1 MNPQDSVLYIANMYY
16 TDAMRTGDLIREAR
30 LRAGL
35 TQAELGRRIGQ
46 PQSVVARWERD
57 AVTPSFET
65 LREVIRGC
73 GLELSV
79 SLSKL
84 DDSTAIVIDEH
95 LKMTPA
101 ERFSD
106 LLERV
111 RFHDQLQDRE
121 PVTRGD

>member
-1 MNPQDSVLYIANMYY
+1 VS
-16 TDAMRTGDLIREAR
+16 GDLIREAR

-35 TQAELGRRIGQ
+35 TQAALGERIGQ
-46 PQSVVARWERD
+46 PQSVVARWERG

-65 LREVIRGC
+65 LRRAIRGC
-73 GLELSV
+73 GLELSFQ
-79 SLSKL
+79 LSRL
-84 DDSTAIVIDEH
+84 DESTPIVIDEH

-101 ERFSD
+101 QRFAD

-121 PVTRGD
+121 SVSRGA

>member
-1 MNPQDSVLYIANMYY
+1 MYY
-16 TDAMRTGDLIREAR
+16 NEPMRSGDLIRESR

-35 TQAELGRRIGQ
+35 TQVELGEKIGQ
-46 PQSVVARWERD
+46 PQSVVARWERG

-79 SLSKL
+79 GLSKL
-84 DDSTAIVIDEH
+84 DDSTAIIIDEH
-95 LKMTPA
+95 LSMTPA
-101 ERFSD
+101 ERFAD

-111 RFHDQLQDRE
+111 RFHDRLEDRE
-121 PVTRGD
+121 PVPHGA